1 MKPTLTALGT
11 AVPAHRIAQDRVID
25 FMTHM
30 MDVPPEEHRKLRI
43 IYRASGIDS
52 RYSVLEDYTRTSG
65 FTFFPNDA
73 QTPFPS
79 TAQRMA
85 AYEAAATPLA
95 LAAIRDALP
104 PDFDYTTITHL
115 ITFSC
120 TGMYAPGLDLD
131 LVAALGLQHVSR
143 TCINFMGCYAAFNA
157 LKVAHAFAQSQPQ
170 ARVLLVGVELC
181 TLHFQ
186 RINNYDHIVANSI
199 FGDGA
204 AAALIEREPHTT
216 GGLSLDAF
224 HHAVVPDGASEMAW
238 RIQDTGFHMQLT
250 SYVPALLHTNLSAAF
265 AEWYAALGLAP
276 DASLHYAIHP
286 GGRKIIEAVQRAL
299 QLTPADLSA
308 SYDTL
313 RRYGNMSSVS
323 VLFVLKQLLADGW
336 EPGERALAMAFGP
349 GLTVEA
355 ATFTRL

>member
-1 MKPTLTALGT
+1 MT
-11 AVPAHRIAQDRVID
+11 
-25 FMTHM
+25 FMTRM
-30 MDVPPEEHRKLRI
+30 MDVPPEEHRKIRI
-43 IYRASGIDS
+43 IYRASGIDT
-52 RYSVLEDYTRTSG
+52 RYSVLQDYTRSQG
-65 FTFFPNDA
+65 FTFFPNTPEA
-73 QTPFPS
+73 PFPS

-85 AYEAAATPLA
+85 QYETAAAPLA

-131 LVAALGLQHVSR
+131 LVAALGLQQVSR

-157 LKVAHAFAQSQPQ
+157 LKVAQAFAQSQPH
-170 ARVLLVGVELC
+170 ARVLIVGVELC

-186 RINNYDHIVANSI
+186 RINNYDHIVANSL

-204 AAALIEREPHTT
+204 AAALIESAPTT
-216 GGLSLDAF
+216 AGGLSLDAF

-250 SYVPALLHTNLSAAF
+250 SYVPALLRTNLSAAF
-265 AEWYAALGLAP
+265 AEWCTALDLRP
-276 DASLHYAIHP
+276 DDTTHYAVHP
-286 GGRKIIEAVQRAL
+286 GGRKIVEAVQSAL
-299 QLTPADLSA
+299 SLAPTDLQA
-308 SYDTL
+308 TYDTL
-313 RRYGNMSSVS
+313 RQYGNMSSVS
-323 VLFVLKQLLADGW
+323 VLFVLKALLAGDW
-336 EPGERALAMAFGP
+336 KPGERALAMAFGP